1 MPPEHAHPAHQELQL
16 IQQWLAEGRQ
26 LALATVVATWGSSPR
41 PVGSHCVIDSNG
53 AFAGSVSGGCIE
65 GAVISE
71 ALEVIDSKRPRKLH
85 FGVSDDSAWSVGL
98 SCGGEIDVYIQP
110 LDQVLAAQL
119 RTVSIG
125 LLERRE
131 YFLCIDL
138 KGIEP
143 SALWSQS
150 IVPEQWRP
158 RLDTLGRDQTSAL
171 FDQRYFIRSYLPL
184 YRLMIVGAVHIA
196 QCLIPMAIAAG
207 YQVQLID
214 PRRAFATAER
224 FPGVMISHDWPDEF
238 FADGSF
244 GALDRHTAVVTLTHD
259 PKIDDPAL
267 AAAVASDCFY
277 IGALGSSRTHEKRL
291 QRLFEQALQCQNH
304 SQHQQTSNQQ
314 SLEKQH
320 ITQQLARIHGPVGL
334 RLGGRS
340 PEAIA
345 VSILA
350 QLTEQ
355 RFVEA
360 KR

>member
-1 MPPEHAHPAHQELQL
+1 MPAQLNHPANQELQQ
-16 IQQWLAEGRQ
+16 IQQWLLEGRR

-41 PVGSHCVIDSNG
+41 PVGSHCVIDSEG

-71 ALEVIDSKRPRKLH
+71 AQAVIASGKPCRLH

-98 SCGGEIDVYIQP
+98 SCGGAIDVYIQP
-110 LDQVLAAQL
+110 IEQRLAAQL
-119 RTVSIG
+119 QTVEAG
-125 LLERRE
+125 LMERRE
-131 YFLCIDL
+131 HFLCIDL
-138 KGIEP
+138 DGVEP
-143 SALWSQS
+143 SALWSS
-150 IVPEQWRP
+150 SSAPAQWRKQVDA
-158 RLDTLGRDQTSAL
+158 LQRDQLSAL
-171 FDQRYFIRSYLPL
+171 IDERYFIRSYLPR

-214 PRRAFATAER
+214 PRRAFATTQR
-224 FPGVMISHDWPDEF
+224 FAGVMISHEWPDEF
-238 FADGSF
+238 FADCN
-244 GALDRHTAVVTLTHD
+244 LDQQTAVVALTHD

-267 AAAVASDCFY
+267 LAAVASECFY
-277 IGALGSSRTHEKRL
+277 IGALGSTRTHAKRL
-291 QRLFEQALQCQNH
+291 QRLAEDGLYAQSENKHNTSSAAETNAATQQAQ
-304 SQHQQTSNQQ
+304 
-314 SLEKQH
+314 
-320 ITQQLARIHGPVGL
+320 TQQLARIHGPIGL

-355 RFVEA
+355 RYAEQQ
-360 KR
+360 R